1 LPRRP
6 TEMETLLDIKDLFVN
21 FKIYEGTLKV
31 LNGVNLTVGKGEKVG
46 LIGETGCGKTTTMKS
61 ILRILPIPPAILH
74 GGEIFFEG
82 EDIFTMG
89 SRRLN
94 TLRRLDVSMIFQD
107 PTSAL
112 NPVFK
117 IGEQLGDVIKY
128 AAMEAGENPS
138 KEEIKNR
145 SVEILKEVALPDPER
160 LLDNYPIQLSGGM
173 RQRVCIAMALVSAS
187 KLLIA
192 DEPSTNL
199 DVTIGDQVLRL
210 IGQLVEDKNTSVI
223 LISHALGAVKGL
235 VDRIAVMYAG
245 NVIEDARTEDL
256 FSNPLHPYTRGLIH
270 SVPKLTG
277 GGIPEGIPG
286 RLPDYINPP
295 AGCRFSPRCK
305 HVMPICRE
313 GFPPLITVGAGHKVA
328 CYLYEGAK

>member
-1 LPRRP
+1 M
-6 TEMETLLDIKDLFVN
+6 TEKLLDIQDLYVN
-21 FKIYEGTLKV
+21 YKIYEGTLKV

-61 ILRILPIPPAILH
+61 ILKILPMPPAIIPN
-74 GGEIFFEG
+74 GKIFFEG
-82 EDIFTMG
+82 KDIFTMA
-89 SRRLN
+89 SRSLN
-94 TLRRLDVSMIFQD
+94 TLRRLDISMIFQD
-107 PTSAL
+107 PTASL

-128 AAMEAGENPS
+128 AAIEDGKKLS
-138 KEEIKNR
+138 KEEIKKR
-145 SVEILKEVALPDPER
+145 SIEILQEVALPDAER

-173 RQRVCIAMALVSAS
+173 RQRVCIAMALVSAN

-210 IGQLVEDKNTSVI
+210 IGNLVEEKGTSVI

-235 VDRIAVMYAG
+235 VDRVAVMYAG
-245 NVIEDARTEDL
+245 NVIEDAKKEVL
-256 FSNPLHPYTRGLIH
+256 FSDPLHPYTGGLIK

-277 GGIPEGIPG
+277 GGIPEGIKG
-286 RLPDYINPP
+286 RLPNYIDPP
-295 AGCRFSPRCK
+295 AGCRFSPRCD

-313 GFPPLITVGAGHKVA
+313 RFPPLIDVSDNNKVA
-328 CYLYEGAK
+328 CFLYEG

>member
-1 LPRRP
+1 M
-6 TEMETLLDIKDLFVN
+6 TEVLLDIENLYVN
-21 FKIYEGTLKV
+21 YQIFEGTLKV
-31 LNGVNLTVGKGEKVG
+31 LNGVNLELGKGEKIG

-61 ILRILPIPPAILH
+61 ILRILPQPPAVIQ
-74 GGEIFFEG
+74 GGKVFFDG
-82 EDIFTMG
+82 EDILKANPK
-89 SRRLN
+89 RLN
-94 TLRRLDVSMIFQD
+94 QLRRLDISMIFQD
-107 PTSAL
+107 PTASL

-117 IGEQLGDVIKY
+117 VGVQLGDVIKY
-128 AAMEAGENPS
+128 NSLEAGESLS
-138 KEEIKNR
+138 KEEIKQK

-173 RQRVCIAMALVSAS
+173 RQRICIAMALVSAN

-210 IGQLVEDKNTSVI
+210 IGNLVEEKGTSVI

-235 VDRIAVMYAG
+235 VDRVAVMYAG
-245 NVIEDARTEDL
+245 NIIEDAKKDDL
-256 FSNPLHPYTRGLIH
+256 FSDPLHPYTRGLIN

-277 GGIPEGIPG
+277 GGIPEGISG

-295 AGCRFSPRCK
+295 TGCRFSPRCP
-305 HVMPICRE
+305 HVMPICRKNMPQFKDTGE
-313 GFPPLITVGAGHKVA
+313 QHKVA
-328 CYLYEGAK
+328 CYLYGDEINE

>member
-1 LPRRP
+1 
-6 TEMETLLDIKDLFVN
+6 METLLDIHDLFVN
-21 FKIYEGTLKV
+21 FRIYEGTLKV
-31 LNGVNLTVGKGEKVG
+31 LNGVNLTIGKGEKVG

-61 ILRILPIPPAILH
+61 IMRILPIPPGIIP
-74 GGEIFFEG
+74 GGKIFFEG
-82 EDIFTMG
+82 KDIFEMD

-94 TLRRLDVSMIFQD
+94 TLRRLDISMIFQD
-107 PTSAL
+107 PTSSL

-128 AAMEAGENPS
+128 AAMESGEGLS
-138 KEEIKNR
+138 KEKIRKR

-173 RQRVCIAMALVSAS
+173 RQRVCISMALVSAN

-192 DEPSTNL
+192 DEPTTNL

-210 IGQLVEDKNTSVI
+210 IGKLVKDKGTSVI

-245 NVIEDARTEDL
+245 NIIEDAKTEDL
-256 FSNPLHPYTRGLIH
+256 FSDPMHPYTRGLIR
-270 SVPKLTG
+270 SIPKLTG
-277 GGIPEGIPG
+277 GGIPKGIAG
-286 RLPDYINPP
+286 RLPDYIHPP
-295 AGCRFSPRCK
+295 TGCRFSPRCE
-305 HVMPICRE
+305 HVMPICKKRP
-313 GFPPLITVGAGHKVA
+313 PPLTTVCADHKVA
-328 CYLYEGAK
+328 CFLYEG

>member
-1 LPRRP
+1 M
-6 TEMETLLDIKDLFVN
+6 TEKLLDIQDLYVN
-21 FKIYEGTLKV
+21 YKIYEGTLKV

-61 ILRILPIPPAILH
+61 ILKILPMPPAIIPN
-74 GGEIFFEG
+74 GEIFFEG
-82 EDIFTMG
+82 KDIFTMD
-89 SRRLN
+89 SRSLN
-94 TLRRLDVSMIFQD
+94 TLRRLDISMIFQD
-107 PTSAL
+107 PTASL

-128 AAMEAGENPS
+128 AAIEAGKKLS
-138 KEEIKNR
+138 KEEIKKR
-145 SVEILKEVALPDPER
+145 SIEILQEVALPDAER

-173 RQRVCIAMALVSAS
+173 RQRVCIAMALISAN

-210 IGQLVEDKNTSVI
+210 IGNLVEEKGTSVI

-235 VDRIAVMYAG
+235 VDRVAVMYAG
-245 NVIEDARTEDL
+245 NVIEDAKKEDL
-256 FSNPLHPYTRGLIH
+256 FSDPLHPYTGGLIK

-277 GGIPEGIPG
+277 GGIPEGIKG
-286 RLPDYINPP
+286 RLPNYIDPP
-295 AGCRFSPRCK
+295 AGCRFSPRCD
-305 HVMPICRE
+305 HVMPICNER
-313 GFPPLITVGAGHKVA
+313 FPPLIDVSDKNKVA
-328 CYLYEGAK
+328 CFLYEG

>member
-1 LPRRP
+1 M
-6 TEMETLLDIKDLFVN
+6 TEVLLNIRNLYVN
-21 FKIYEGTLKV
+21 YQIFEGTLKV
-31 LNGVNLTVGKGEKVG
+31 LNGVNFELGKGEKIG

-61 ILRILPIPPAILH
+61 ILRILPQPPALIQ
-74 GGEIFFEG
+74 GGEVFFDG
-82 EDIFTMG
+82 EDILKANPT
-89 SRRLN
+89 RLN
-94 TLRRLDVSMIFQD
+94 QLRRLDISMIFQD
-107 PTSAL
+107 PTASL

-117 IGEQLGDVIKY
+117 VGEQLGDVIKY
-128 AAMEAGENPS
+128 NSLEAGKSLS
-138 KEEIKNR
+138 KDEIKQK

-173 RQRVCIAMALVSAS
+173 RQRICIAMALVSAN

-210 IGQLVEDKNTSVI
+210 IGNLVEEKGTSVI

-235 VDRIAVMYAG
+235 VDRVAVMYAG
-245 NVIEDARTEDL
+245 NIIEDAKKEDL
-256 FSNPLHPYTRGLIH
+256 FSDPLHPYTRGLIN

-277 GGIPEGIPG
+277 GGIPEGISG

-295 AGCRFSPRCK
+295 MGCRFSPRCP

-313 GFPPLITVGAGHKVA
+313 NMPQHIEAGEKHKVA
-328 CYLYEGAK
+328 CYLYGDEINE

>member
-1 LPRRP
+1 M
-6 TEMETLLDIKDLFVN
+6 TEVLLDIQNLYVN
-21 FKIYEGTLKV
+21 YQIFEGTLKV
-31 LNGVNLTVGKGEKVG
+31 LNGVNLELGKGEKIG

-61 ILRILPIPPAILH
+61 ILRILPQPPALIQ
-74 GGEIFFEG
+74 GGKVFFDG
-82 EDIFTMG
+82 EDILKANPK
-89 SRRLN
+89 RLN
-94 TLRRLDVSMIFQD
+94 QLRRLDISMIFQD
-107 PTSAL
+107 PTASL

-117 IGEQLGDVIKY
+117 VGVQLGDVIKY
-128 AAMEAGENPS
+128 NSLEAGESLS
-138 KEEIKNR
+138 KEEIKHK

-173 RQRVCIAMALVSAS
+173 RQRICIAMALVSAN

-210 IGQLVEDKNTSVI
+210 IGNLVEEKGTSVI

-235 VDRIAVMYAG
+235 VDRVAVMYAG
-245 NVIEDARTEDL
+245 NIIEDAKKEDL
-256 FSNPLHPYTRGLIH
+256 FSDPLHPYTRGLIN

-277 GGIPEGIPG
+277 GGIPEGISG

-295 AGCRFSPRCK
+295 TGCRFSPRCP

-313 GFPPLITVGAGHKVA
+313 NMPQFKDTGERHKVA
-328 CYLYEGAK
+328 CYLYGDEINE